1 MNVLGGYISVERSC
15 LVHCNIYYLVPAY
28 NIPYPLLHCFFNRI
42 AYSDAGLRVR
52 VGRIK
57 PATVG
62 TTILSQNTFSHI
74 TEHRRE
80 DALPQPGELTPEN
93 TSSDAGVSIGR
104 RRLPTPP
111 TSVHSRPIP
120 RSMTLEEL
128 HAFRER
134 IANTRLGHSISAMAK
149 ANSGRMRGALGM
161 TRHTFNTLHES
172 SADSVDRD
180 DPSRPA

>member
-1 MNVLGGYISVERSC
+1 M
-15 LVHCNIYYLVPAY
+15 
-28 NIPYPLLHCFFNRI
+28 
-42 AYSDAGLRVR
+42 
-52 VGRIK
+52 
-57 PATVG
+57 
-62 TTILSQNTFSHI
+62 
-74 TEHRRE
+74 EHRRE

-161 TRHTFNTLHES
+161 TRHTFNTLHEPN
-172 SADSVDRD
+172 ADSVDRNVVD
-180 DPSRPA
+180 SDIMTHRGQLRAQAGGSDVVIEMANSFRYSIWRRPPS